1 MVKVHFS
8 DWEASFL
15 DVEKELGINV
25 DVADYIIQNV
35 ADIEL
40 EATDQVS
47 DMENNEILWF
57 SSKLKSDEAIC
68 NEMRELFH
76 ELPNSK
82 MKVEITIASDF
93 DWYGK
98 SRENV

>member
-1 MVKVHFS
+1 M
-8 DWEASFL
+8 
-15 DVEKELGINV
+15 
-25 DVADYIIQNV
+25 II
-35 ADIEL
+35 E
-40 EATDQVS
+40 
-47 DMENNEILWF
+47 
-57 SSKLKSDEAIC
+57 SDEAIC